1 MSGEKSIKKNYVFN
15 VLAQIVNIA
24 LPLITVPYISRVLGP
39 KGVGINSYT
48 SAIVQYFALIGCLG
62 LTTYGNR
69 QIAYVRDDK
78 EKMSSTFWSLVLLRI
93 CTLGIALILYLII
106 FGTNKTYGNVYL
118 IQTVAII
125 AVMFDISWLF
135 MGNED
140 FKSLFTRGLLVK
152 ILCLTGIF
160 VFVKDEND
168 LWKYILL
175 NNGIILLGN
184 LVMWIYVP
192 KMVCK
197 VKRSQIDIKPHILPA
212 AKLFIPTIAT
222 QLAQLIDKT
231 MLGAISTEVQTG
243 YYEQSLKIT
252 GFTISLV
259 TALGTVMLPRMSNAF
274 ANGRKEEMNKYFNT
288 SLKAVSLIAIPMS
301 FGIAGIANE
310 FVPWFFGAKFNGVKI
325 LLVILSVQMFFIAI
339 NNVLGMQYLVPRN
352 KNRQYTMAILM
363 GALTNCLINIVLIN
377 KLNAMGACIATV
389 IAEII
394 ITIAELRIIKS
405 DIAVKEYL
413 KSFIKYIVAAIFMYA
428 IVRIIGY
435 FMGAGIVTTITQ
447 GIVGIVIYEVMLII
461 LGDELNSSILKVILR
476 RK

>member
-24 LPLITVPYISRVLGP
+24 LPLITVPYVSRVLGP

-78 EKMSSTFWSLVLLRI
+78 EKMSRTFWSLVLLRM
-93 CTLGIALILYLII
+93 CTLGIALILYILI
-106 FGTNKTYGNVYL
+106 FGMNKQYGNVYL
-118 IQTVAII
+118 IQAVAII
-125 AVMFDISWLF
+125 SVIFDISWLF

-152 ILCLTGIF
+152 ILCLVGIF

-192 KMVCK
+192 KMVHK
-197 VKRSQIDIKPHILPA
+197 VKRSEIDIRPHILPA

-288 SLKAVSLIAIPMS
+288 SLKAVSFIAVPMA
-301 FGIAGIANE
+301 FGIAGISNE
-310 FVPWFFGAKFNGVKI
+310 FVPWFFGPKFTDVK
-325 LLVILSVQMFFIAI
+325 LLLMILSIQMFFIAI

-352 KNRQYTMAILM
+352 KNKEYTMAILM
-363 GALTNCLINIVLIN
+363 GALTNCLINLVLIN
-377 KLNAMGACIATV
+377 KFNALGACVATV
-389 IAEII
+389 IAEIV
-394 ITIAELRIIKS
+394 ITISELKIIKS
-405 DIAVKEYL
+405 DIAFKEYL
-413 KSFIKYIVAAIFMYA
+413 RCLIKYVISAIFMYI
-428 IVRIIGY
+428 IVRVIGS
-435 FMGAGIVTTITQ
+435 FMGAGVFTTIIQ
-447 GIVGIVIYEVMLII
+447 GIIGIIIYEIMLII
-461 LGDELNSSILKVILR
+461 LKDELNSSILKGILK